1 MVLRK
6 QLWKAE
12 GNTAAGSWQ
21 EGGRWITAS
30 GPGCSACHQQGI
42 SGGRGPW
49 GMTPQARTSFPQ
61 PTPPR
66 FLTSSI
72 GARERTS
79 SRPCPQPSPQALMKE
94 KLKGTPKLSN
104 TTPHSTEGGA
114 EALRGNSAAPGH
126 IVRFKPRTLST
137 SQTVSSCSPG
147 LEITQQIKVLVL
159 PASGK
164 DRSVHGQTLCS

>member
-1 MVLRK
+1 MVFRK
-6 QLWKAE
+6 LQWKE

-21 EGGRWITAS
+21 EGGRWITVS
-30 GPGCSACHQQGI
+30 GPGCSACYQQGI

-49 GMTPQARTSFPQ
+49 GMTSQARTSFPQ

-79 SRPCPQPSPQALMKE
+79 SRPCPQPSPQALMGE
-94 KLKGTPKLSN
+94 KLNGTPKLSN
-104 TTPHSTEGGA
+104 TTPHGTEGGA
-114 EALRGNSAAPGH
+114 EVLRGNRAAPGH
-126 IVRFKPRTLST
+126 IVRFKPRTLSM

-147 LEITQQIKVLVL
+147 LEITQKIKVLAL